1 MSSDLIIIFYNNNS
15 STVNRSK
22 YFLEQNQKQKNI
34 QRGRN
39 GLNKL
44 KKDQMSLRIFLHKL
58 LSYLELIT

>member
-44 KKDQMSLRIFLHKL
+44 KKDQMSLRIVLHKL